1 MTQWFSERCP
11 MWPGMALSVEVE
23 AVLLDVRSRFQHI
36 QVFRTA
42 TYGHMLVLD
51 GKIQCT
57 ERDEYAYHE
66 MIVHPA
72 MFCHPAPKRV
82 LIIGG
87 GDGGAAREAVRHPEV
102 ESVIVCEIDPGV
114 TDAAK
119 RFLPGM
125 AAGLTHPKVEVYHAD
140 AVDFLPGPGPAF
152 DIIIV
157 DAPDA
162 FGPAK
167 ALFEKP
173 FYQLVSERLTPR
185 GVASAQ
191 AGHFLIHSGTVR
203 KLSGSIRA
211 AFPVQTYLFVIVP
224 SYPGGGVGIAL
235 AAKSPDAVL
244 DSPLRTPSASAGFRY
259 YSPGIHR
266 AAGILPAVD
275 GSGP

>member
-23 AVLLDVRSRFQHI
+23 TVLSDVRSRFQHV
-36 QVFRTA
+36 QVFKTA
-42 TYGHMLVLD
+42 TYGNMLVLD

-72 MFCHPAPKRV
+72 MLCHPAPKRV

-102 ESVIVCEIDPGV
+102 ESVIICEIDPAV

-119 RFLPGM
+119 CFLPGM
-125 AAGLTHPKVEVYHAD
+125 AAGLTHPKVEVCHAD
-140 AVDFLPGPGPAF
+140 AVDFLPDPGNRF
-152 DIIIV
+152 DVIV
-157 DAPDA
+157 IDAPDA

-167 ALFEKP
+167 ALFETP
-173 FYQLVSERLTPR
+173 FYQLVSDRLTPQ
-185 GVASAQ
+185 GIVAAQ
-191 AGHFLIHSGTVR
+191 AGHFLIHPGTVR

-211 AFPVQTYLFVIVP
+211 VFPVQTYLFVIVT
-224 SYPGGGVGIAL
+224 SYPGGGVGVAL
-235 AAKSPDAVL
+235 AAKSANAVL
-244 DSPLRTPSASAGFRY
+244 NVPLRTPETPAGFRY
-259 YSPGIHR
+259 YSPELHR
-266 AAGILPAVD
+266 AAAILPTTD
-275 GSGP
+275 GSGR